1 MDTRTKILTTA
12 LSIFNQEGV
21 DNTSIRRI
29 ARDVGI
35 SHGNL
40 RYHFSSKEAIIME
53 LFNMMSVEMDEQV
66 KIYLS
71 YGSDIKAFIE
81 TARYSAKVFL
91 KYRFIMNDVIGISRQ
106 FAPLKTAL
114 QINYNKRKQQ
124 FFMILTYLV
133 QMKLVKPEP
142 FPNYYK
148 KFIDNGMLVNDFW
161 VPISDLYYSVP
172 ETDKIEQYFRSW
184 IIYLLP
190 VLTEKGLEEV
200 QQHVSFE

>member
-12 LSIFNQEGV
+12 LQIFNQEGV

-40 RYHFSSKEAIIME
+40 RYHFTSKEVIIIE
-53 LFNMMSVEMDEQV
+53 LFELMNKEMDELV
-66 KIYLS
+66 KIYLN
-71 YGSDIKAFIE
+71 YGSNIKAFIE

-91 KYRFIMNDVIGISRQ
+91 KYRFIMNDVIGICRQ
-106 FAPLKTAL
+106 FETIKAAL
-114 QINYNKRKQQ
+114 QTNYEKRKNQ
-124 FFMILTYLV
+124 FYIILTFLA
-133 QMKLVKPEP
+133 QQGFAKPEP

-161 VPISDLYYSVP
+161 IPISDLYYSIP
-172 ETDKIEQYFRSW
+172 EEEKVEQYFRSW
-184 IIYLLP
+184 IIYFLP
-190 VLTEKGLEEV
+190 VLTDKGLAEV
-200 QQHVSFE
+200 KQHVQFD